1 MSSDSRPQHIR
12 SFTNRRVHFTIGQRA
27 AHERLLP
34 QLGVPYAPARLDTV
48 ATFGRQAPLVLEI
61 GFGMGET
68 TAEIAR
74 ARPDTDFLASEVYP
88 AGVGALLRRLDGESI
103 GNVRVIQHDA
113 VEVLRD
119 MIAPGTLAGA
129 HIYFPDP
136 WPKVRHHK
144 RRLIQPP
151 LVALLASRLAFDGY
165 LHCATDWE
173 HYAVQML
180 EVLSGE
186 PLLANTATGYAPR
199 PEWRPLTK
207 FERRGLALG
216 HGVWDLVFRRRADGA
231 APMPPS

>member
-1 MSSDSRPQHIR
+1 M
-12 SFTNRRVHFTIGQRA
+12 
-27 AHERLLP
+27 
-34 QLGVPYAPARLDTV
+34 
-48 ATFGRQAPLVLEI
+48 
-61 GFGMGET
+61 
-68 TAEIAR
+68 
-74 ARPDTDFLASEVYP
+74 
-88 AGVGALLRRLDGESI
+88 GALLRRLDGESI